1 MFGQRSRRAQEFTSF
16 VRTSARYLTRT
27 AYLLTGSQDAA
38 DELVQEAL
46 TRTYAA
52 WDRVRVQDATGYAR
66 RVLVNLTIDRRRRPV
81 PVPIEWVDRPDADHA
96 PDRVADRD
104 EVARLLA
111 TLSPQQRRIV
121 VLRYFDDYT
130 EAQTAECLG
139 ISVGT
144 VKSACSRAL
153 ANLRAAHAATPT
165 PTPATKGDRS

>member
-1 MFGQRSRRAQEFTSF
+1 MVGRSGRSRREAEFTAF
-16 VRTSARYLTRT
+16 VTSASRYLARS
-27 AYLLTGSQDAA
+27 AYLLTGSQDLA

-52 WDRVRVQDATGYAR
+52 WDRVRLEDAVGYAR
-66 RVLVNLTIDRRRRPV
+66 RVLVNVSIDHRRRRRPI
-81 PVPIEWVDRPDADHA
+81 PAEWAEPPSSERAQ
-96 PDRVADRD
+96 DRVDDRD

-111 TLSPQQRRIV
+111 TLTPRQRRIV

-139 ISVGT
+139 ITVGT

-153 ANLRAAHAATPT
+153 ASLRDQYAPLRE
-165 PTPATKGDRS
+165 GDPS